1 MVSSKGTEISHLTQ
15 CKNANKKLFSEA
27 VQKCFNGQTFY
38 FAFSS
43 DSYEGSLC
51 HYIRSISFATVWGLR
66 GVDIKV

>member
-43 DSYEGSLC
+43 T
-51 HYIRSISFATVWGLR
+51 RMR
-66 GVDIKV
+66 GHSVITLGQYLLQRLGG